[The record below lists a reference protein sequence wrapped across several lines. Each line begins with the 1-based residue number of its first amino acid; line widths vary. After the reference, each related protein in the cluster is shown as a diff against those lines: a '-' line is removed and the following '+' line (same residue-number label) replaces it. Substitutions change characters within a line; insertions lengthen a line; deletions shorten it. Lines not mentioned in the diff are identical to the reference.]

1 MEIGKEGLNLIKK
14 FERFKAKPY
23 LCPAGIPTIGYGNTF
38 YLSGKKVAL
47 TDKPITEEEAE
58 FMLQSLVDSTFSN
71 QVESQLKVSLTQ
83 LQFDALVSFEYNL
96 GLGNLRT
103 STLLKKVNDKDF
115 KGAALEFPKWN
126 KAGGKVLP
134 GLTARR
140 LAEKE
145 LFEKG
150 TVI

>member
-14 FERFKAKPY
+14 FEGFKAKPY
-23 LCPAGIPTIGYGNTF
+23 LCPAGVPTIGYGNTF

-71 QVESQLKVSLTQ
+71 QVESVLKVSLTQ

-96 GLGNLRT
+96 GLGNLKA
-103 STLLKKVNDKDF
+103 STLLKKVNSMDF
-115 KGAALEFPKWN
+115 KGAASEFPKWN

-150 TVI
+150 TI

>member
-1 MEIGKEGLNLIKK
+1 MKISNKGLELIKTFEGLSL
-14 FERFKAKPY
+14 KPY
-23 LCPAGIPTIGYGNTF
+23 LDAVNIPTIGYGST
-38 YLSGKKVAL
+38 YYEDGTKV
-47 TDKPITEEEAE
+47 TMKDKPITEQRACEILEYIANKD
-58 FMLQSLVDSTFSN
+58 FGSN
-71 QVESQLKVSLTQ
+71 INKVVKVSLTQ
-83 LQFDALVSFEYNL
+83 LQFDALVSFAYNL